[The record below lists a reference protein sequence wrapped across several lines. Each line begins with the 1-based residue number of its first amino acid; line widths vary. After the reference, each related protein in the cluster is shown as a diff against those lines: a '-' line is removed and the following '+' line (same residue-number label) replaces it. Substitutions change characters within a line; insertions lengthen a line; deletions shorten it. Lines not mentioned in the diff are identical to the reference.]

1 MSATLGLSETEWHAV
16 RARHI
21 GSSEVSAL
29 FGVQPDYA
37 LSHFA
42 LWHVKAG
49 NIPPPVVDNDR
60 VRFGTK
66 LEPLI
71 AELAAEEN
79 GWTITKGRY
88 HEDPLCPGLGASL
101 DYEIDAPGPGDDGC
115 EGPGVLECKNVD
127 WMVHRRS
134 WADGEPPIHITLQL
148 QTQLACSGRTWG
160 CVVALVGGNQLL
172 TYRFQARPKIVADIR
187 RRTFEFWSAIDAG
200 QEPLVDGKDSTSD
213 ALRALFP
220 EVTSQSL
227 DLRTHNEFPIV
238 VAALLSKTEER
249 KRVTEEEE
257 ELKNRLRAIL
267 GDAKSAWCD
276 QFSVSVAVTPAKPDR
291 LAREGEI
298 IKGRAE
304 SRRIMPKERVSA

>member
-1 MSATLGLSETEWHAV
+1 MSATVGLSETEWHAV
-16 RARHI
+16 RAKHV
-21 GSSEVSAL
+21 GSSEVAAL

-37 LSHFA
+37 QSLFA
-42 LWHVKAG
+42 LWQVKAG

-79 GWTITKGRY
+79 GWTIAKGRY
-88 HEDPLCPGLGASL
+88 HEDVLCPGLGASL
-101 DYEIDAPGPGDDGC
+101 DYEIEAPGPNDEGC

-148 QTQLACSGRTWG
+148 QTQLACSRREWG
-160 CVVALVGGNQLL
+160 VVVALVGGNQLL
-172 TYRFQARPKIVADIR
+172 TYRFQARPKVIADIR
-187 RRTFEFWSAIDAG
+187 RRTAAFWLSISEG
-200 QEPLVDGKDSTSD
+200 KEPPVDGKDSTSD

-227 DLRTHNEFPIV
+227 DLRSHNEFPV
-238 VAALLSKTEER
+238 VCAELLSKAEER
-249 KRVTEEEE
+249 KRISEEEE

-267 GDAKSAWCD
+267 GDAKSAYCD

-291 LAREGEI
+291 AAKEGEI

-304 SRRIMPKERVSA
+304 SRRLTTKERVSA